1 MFSQPN
7 KFDAALL
14 SLFFLLGS
22 ATFHRACADEPVRK
36 TAITPAQAKRTLSI
50 LQDDKKRAELEQTL
64 SAIAQATAAAP
75 AEFSVPG
82 KSAGPAEG
90 AEPVGPVA
98 PVAPAAPAAA
108 EEAVPIELTKG
119 GLVAQVFD
127 LIGQRLD
134 MVVNQLRF
142 TGRMLLEV
150 KTVGQWWRY
159 NLGVP
164 ERRSV
169 VLEALWEVAA
179 ILAGALL
186 AEWLLRRA
194 LLQLRK
200 LVEDRAAYRQT
211 AIDRK
216 KEEAREAEETERATR
231 NAIPI
236 IHPPAAPV
244 THRAPAAD
252 RHWSLLRR
260 FPFALAHW
268 VLELI
273 PLAAFVGAAIALL
286 NAFGGRAA
294 I

>member
-7 KFDAALL
+7 KFAAALL

-22 ATFHRACADEPVRK
+22 ATSHRACADEPVRES
-36 TAITPAQAKRTLSI
+36 TLTPAQAKRTLSI

-64 SAIAQATAAAP
+64 SAIARATAGAP
-75 AEFSVPG
+75 AESSVSG
-82 KSAGPAEG
+82 KSAGPEERAERV
-90 AEPVGPVA
+90 E
-98 PVAPAAPAAA
+98 PAAPAAA

-164 ERRSV
+164 ERRAV

-179 ILAGALL
+179 
-186 AEWLLRRA
+186 
-194 LLQLRK
+194 
-200 LVEDRAAYRQT
+200 
-211 AIDRK
+211 
-216 KEEAREAEETERATR
+216 
-231 NAIPI
+231 
-236 IHPPAAPV
+236 
-244 THRAPAAD
+244 
-252 RHWSLLRR
+252 
-260 FPFALAHW
+260 
-268 VLELI
+268 
-273 PLAAFVGAAIALL
+273 
-286 NAFGGRAA
+286 
-294 I
+294 

>member
-1 MFSQPN
+1 MLSQPN
-7 KFDAALL
+7 KFAAALL

-22 ATFHRACADEPVRK
+22 ATFNEACADEPVGK
-36 TAITPAQAKRTLSI
+36 TTLTPAQARHTLSI

-64 SAIAQATAAAP
+64 SAIAQATADAP
-75 AEFSVPG
+75 AESPVP
-82 KSAGPAEG
+82 ATPAEP
-90 AEPVGPVA
+90 AERME
-98 PVAPAAPAAA
+98 PAAPAVT

-134 MVVNQLRF
+134 MVVDQLRF
-142 TGRMLLEV
+142 TARMLLEV
-150 KTVGQWWRY
+150 ETVGQWWRY

-216 KEEAREAEETERATR
+216 KEKAKEAEETERAAR
-231 NAIPI
+231 NAIPAV
-236 IHPPAAPV
+236 HPPA
-244 THRAPAAD
+244 T
-252 RHWSLLRR
+252 
-260 FPFALAHW
+260 
-268 VLELI
+268 
-273 PLAAFVGAAIALL
+273 
-286 NAFGGRAA
+286 
-294 I
+294 